1 MLYEV
6 EFTRSVEQSGTIF
19 VGASSPKE
27 AEELAKKRLAE
38 RGEPDDVQ
46 EVNWEEWEF
55 NEVLDGGEG
64 EEDDDELT
72 PTRAAPEQSTGKSAS
87 LLEWERGLA
96 DAEAGHAPSDTGEY
110 YLKGYRSGTR
120 MKPVV

>member
-6 EFTRSVEQSGTIF
+6 EFTRSVEQSGTVF
-19 VGASSPKE
+19 VGANSPKE

-64 EEDDDELT
+64 EEDELT
-72 PTRAAPEQSTGKSAS
+72 PTRTAPEQPTGKSAN

-96 DAEAGHAPSDTGEY
+96 DAQAGQASSDTGEY
-110 YLKGYRSGTR
+110 YLKGYRSGSR
-120 MKPVV
+120 G